1 MLQNPDEI
9 PKEDVLDRLL
19 VKNLVDYAI
28 FVISLEG
35 VITLWNVGAERI
47 FGYAEG
53 VIVGQ
58 HFGRLFTPEDV
69 AAGAPQAELTSALA
83 GRTSGHDRWHLRKDG
98 TRFWGINTVQALF
111 DQSSRLLG
119 FTKIV
124 HDLTERQLAA
134 ESLRESEQR
143 LRVLVEQVQHV
154 SLHDALTGLP
164 NRRLFSE
171 YVQRA
176 GAYISRRRDRGFAVL
191 FLDLDRFKTTND
203 TIGHFLADQI
213 LIQVARRLEQA
224 IRPEDVAAR
233 FGGDEFAILLPAV
246 GGVADAIEVAGRVL
260 AAFSAPFKVNGHQVS
275 TTVSIGIALA
285 SGEGS
290 EIVDADQILH
300 DADLAMYEAKS
311 RGRAQYVIFDETLRD
326 RALANLQL
334 DQDLR
339 RALERGE
346 FRVFYQ
352 PIMLLSSKSIA
363 GFEALVRW
371 QHPQRG
377 LLLPAD
383 FLAKAEDI
391 GLIVS
396 IDRWVIG
403 EAARQLAL
411 WRREFD
417 GIHPLSMNVNLSAK
431 HFEHPHLVEDLRAII
446 TRTMLPPQ
454 SLTVE
459 ITETAAVDT
468 SPRVLD
474 TLNEIKDLGLEITID
489 DFGTGYSALIYLSH
503 LPISA
508 LKIAQS
514 FVQSMATNGKNV
526 EVVRAIIALAASLG
540 LKCVAEGVETES
552 QVTTLTALGC
562 TAAQGF
568 FFSPPA
574 AADAAHQLLIAEV
587 T

>member
-1 MLQNPDEI
+1 
-9 PKEDVLDRLL
+9 
-19 VKNLVDYAI
+19 
-28 FVISLEG
+28 
-35 VITLWNVGAERI
+35 
-47 FGYAEG
+47 
-53 VIVGQ
+53 
-58 HFGRLFTPEDV
+58 
-69 AAGAPQAELTSALA
+69 
-83 GRTSGHDRWHLRKDG
+83 
-98 TRFWGINTVQALF
+98 
-111 DQSSRLLG
+111 
-119 FTKIV
+119 
-124 HDLTERQLAA
+124 
-134 ESLRESEQR
+134 
-143 LRVLVEQVQHV
+143 
-154 SLHDALTGLP
+154 
-164 NRRLFSE
+164 
-171 YVQRA
+171 VQRA